1 MNRSKIREL
10 AFELLYSLEIQK
22 VEKESIEEQIK
33 IFLETNEITDKK
45 AEEYFTDV
53 VYGIQTNSEKIQ
65 ETISSNLAS
74 NWKIERISKI
84 SLVLLKL
91 STYEL
96 IYKKIPYKVV
106 INEVVELAKLYGD
119 ENAPSFINGV
129 LGNIVKQNN
138 LCSNTKE

>member
-33 IFLETNEITDKK
+33 MFLETNEITEKK

-138 LCSNTKE
+138 LC

>member
-53 VYGIQTNSEKIQ
+53 VYGIQTNSGKIQ

-138 LCSNTKE
+138 LC

>member
-33 IFLETNEITDKK
+33 ISLETNEITDKK

-138 LCSNTKE
+138 LC

>member
-129 LGNIVKQNN
+129 LGNVVKQNN
-138 LCSNTKE
+138 LC

>member
-33 IFLETNEITDKK
+33 MFLETNEITDKK

-106 INEVVELAKLYGD
+106 KNEVVELEKLYGD

-138 LCSNTKE
+138 LC

>member
-129 LGNIVKQNN
+129 LGNIVKQSN
-138 LCSNTKE
+138 LC

>member
-33 IFLETNEITDKK
+33 MFLETNEITDKK

-119 ENAPSFINGV
+119 ENAPSFTNGV

-138 LCSNTKE
+138 LC

>member
-33 IFLETNEITDKK
+33 MFLETNEITDKK

-106 INEVVELAKLYGD
+106 INEDVELAKLYGD

-138 LCSNTKE
+138 LC

>member
-1 MNRSKIREL
+1 MNRSKIKEL

-138 LCSNTKE
+138 LC

>member
-33 IFLETNEITDKK
+33 MFLETNEITDKK

-65 ETISSNLAS
+65 ETISVSYTHLTLPTIA
-74 NWKIERISKI
+74 
-84 SLVLLKL
+84 
-91 STYEL
+91 
-96 IYKKIPYKVV
+96 
-106 INEVVELAKLYGD
+106 
-119 ENAPSFINGV
+119 
-129 LGNIVKQNN
+129 
-138 LCSNTKE
+138 

>member
-33 IFLETNEITDKK
+33 MFLETNEITDKK
-45 AEEYFTDV
+45 AKEYFTDV

-138 LCSNTKE
+138 LC

>member
-33 IFLETNEITDKK
+33 MFLETNEITDKK

-129 LGNIVKQNN
+129 LGNLVKQNN
-138 LCSNTKE
+138 LC

>member
-33 IFLETNEITDKK
+33 IFLEINEITDKK

-138 LCSNTKE
+138 LC

>member
-33 IFLETNEITDKK
+33 MFLETNEITDKK

-96 IYKKIPYKVV
+96 IYKKI

-138 LCSNTKE
+138 LC

>member
-33 IFLETNEITDKK
+33 MILETNEITDKK

-138 LCSNTKE
+138 LC

>member
-33 IFLETNEITDKK
+33 MFLETNEITDKK

-138 LCSNTKE
+138 LC

>member
-74 NWKIERISKI
+74 NWKIEWISKI

-138 LCSNTKE
+138 LC

>member
-22 VEKESIEEQIK
+22 VEKESIEDQIK
-33 IFLETNEITDKK
+33 MFLETNEITDKK

-138 LCSNTKE
+138 LC

>member
-33 IFLETNEITDKK
+33 MFLETNEITDKK

-96 IYKKIPYKVV
+96 IYKKRLTSLDASP
-106 INEVVELAKLYGD
+106 
-119 ENAPSFINGV
+119 
-129 LGNIVKQNN
+129 
-138 LCSNTKE
+138 CSNSSENYVHFLSACCKSLRVVFMQIRLYVLFRVRS

>member
-1 MNRSKIREL
+1 MNRSKIRQL

-33 IFLETNEITDKK
+33 MFLETNEITDKK

-138 LCSNTKE
+138 LC

>member
-33 IFLETNEITDKK
+33 MFLETNEITDKK

-106 INEVVELAKLYGD
+106 INEDVELAKLYGD

-129 LGNIVKQNN
+129 LGNKVKQNN
-138 LCSNTKE
+138 LC

>member
-33 IFLETNEITDKK
+33 MFLETNEITDKK

-74 NWKIERISKI
+74 YWKIERISKI

-138 LCSNTKE
+138 LC

>member
-65 ETISSNLAS
+65 ETISSNLVS

-138 LCSNTKE
+138 LC

>member
-53 VYGIQTNSEKIQ
+53 VYDIQTNSEKIQ

-138 LCSNTKE
+138 LC

>member
-33 IFLETNEITDKK
+33 MFLETNEITDKK

-138 LCSNTKE
+138 LS

>member
-22 VEKESIEEQIK
+22 VEKELIEEQIK

-138 LCSNTKE
+138 LC

>member
-22 VEKESIEEQIK
+22 VEEELLEEQIK
-33 IFLETNEITDKK
+33 IFLDNNEISDKK
-45 AEEYFTDV
+45 AEEYFKDV
-53 VYGIQTNSEKIQ
+53 VYGIQNNSEKIQ
-65 ETISSNLAS
+65 ETISNNLAS
-74 NWKIERISKI
+74 NWKIDRISKI

-96 IYKKIPYKVV
+96 IYKNIPYKVV

-138 LCSNTKE
+138 LC

>member
-22 VEKESIEEQIK
+22 VEQETIEEQIE
-33 IFLETNEITDKK
+33 IFLKNNEITDKK
-45 AEEYFTDV
+45 VEEYFKDV
-53 VYGIQTNSEKIQ
+53 IYGTQSKSEEIVN
-65 ETISSNLAS
+65 TISSNLAS
-74 NWKIERISKI
+74 NWEIDRISKI

-91 STYEL
+91 ATYEL
-96 IYKKIPYKVV
+96 MYKKLPYKVV

-129 LGNIVKQNN
+129 LGNIVKKNN
-138 LCSNTKE
+138 LC

>member
-33 IFLETNEITDKK
+33 MFLETNEITDKK
-45 AEEYFTDV
+45 AEECFTDV

-138 LCSNTKE
+138 LC

>member
-1 MNRSKIREL
+1 M
-10 AFELLYSLEIQK
+10 
-22 VEKESIEEQIK
+22 
-33 IFLETNEITDKK
+33 FLETNEITDKK

-138 LCSNTKE
+138 LC

>member
-33 IFLETNEITDKK
+33 MFLETNEITDKK

-106 INEVVELAKLYGD
+106 INEVVELAKIYGD

-138 LCSNTKE
+138 LC

>member
-96 IYKKIPYKVV
+96 IYKKIPYKVA

-138 LCSNTKE
+138 LC